1 MTSARAAQAAPH
13 PIGLPSAAAS
23 SPASERRASLGR
35 SHAAGD
41 PDRPLVT
48 IVTPVRNGAATLER
62 ALRSVFAQD
71 YPAVETVVV
80 DGASTDGTLDILRRY
95 DEALDCWISEPDS
108 GISDAFNKGIALA
121 TGDIIGILNADDW
134 YEPDAV
140 SKVVAAFAA
149 AGADAV
155 CGALQYWIGDQ
166 QGLIFY
172 SNPDN
177 LRLESTVNHPTLFV
191 RRAVYEQHGLFQ
203 TRYRYAM
210 DYDLILRFYLRGVH
224 FHVLPEVLANMQLGG
239 RSDSAVLPVSRE
251 LYQIKTALMGQP
263 IRQRSTASITSPAR
277 MSPSSCAEAAPTGC
291 STPTAGGIPSC
302 AKRAALPNRRTA
314 NKERKA

>member
-1 MTSARAAQAAPH
+1 MTSARAAQAAPPTLSDYQARPPH
-13 PIGLPSAAAS
+13 PQ
-23 SPASERRASLGR
+23 RRSGGR
-35 SHAAGD
+35 RLAGHMPPAGD

-210 DYDLILRFYLRGVH
+210 DYDLILRFYLRGVR
-224 FHVLPEVLANMQLGG
+224 FHVLPDVLANMQLGG
-239 RSDSAVLPVSRE
+239 RSDSAVFPVSRE
-251 LYQIKTALMGQP
+251 LYQIKTALMGRP
-263 IRQRSTASITSPAR
+263 IRHALYSVYHFARTHVSKFLRRSGADWLLDAY
-277 MSPSSCAEAAPTGC
+277 
-291 STPTAGGIPSC
+291 
-302 AKRAALPNRRTA
+302 RRRHSVV
-314 NKERKA
+314 RKARGHGQPPDSQ